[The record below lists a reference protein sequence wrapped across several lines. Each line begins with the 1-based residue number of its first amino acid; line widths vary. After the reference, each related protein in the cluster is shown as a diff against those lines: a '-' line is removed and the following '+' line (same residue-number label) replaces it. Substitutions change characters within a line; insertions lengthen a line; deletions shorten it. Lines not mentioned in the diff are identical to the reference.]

1 MKYCPRCG
9 VVLSDAETNCA
20 LCGSPAV
27 TEKPLSAVAS
37 GPSYP
42 VSEFRGQVGGPPHIS
57 GAKVSGDDV
66 LSGAER
72 RRIAV
77 ELLSVTL
84 GIALVITI
92 LVDLF
97 TNHAFTWSRYSSV
110 GIISAWL
117 FSAMPLIL
125 FSHPWVLFSVLAPS
139 LLAAVF
145 CFMIFDS
152 SPLVFLSYGLPISLA
167 FEASAAGT
175 GAILASLRRKGLN
188 ALGVVLCGISAF
200 CFGIE
205 ATVDLN
211 TLHSLSPDWSVVV
224 SFALVPSA
232 ALLFYLHYRIVDRA
246 SLRKL
251 FRL

>member
-1 MKYCPRCG
+1 MKYCPLCG
-9 VVLSDAETNCA
+9 VVLSDADTHCG
-20 LCGSPAV
+20 LCGSAAV
-27 TEKPLSAVAS
+27 SGKPLAAGAS
-37 GPSYP
+37 GPQYP
-42 VSEFRGQVGGPPHIS
+42 ANDNTRQAGDSPDASV
-57 GAKVSGDDV
+57 AKVPDDV
-66 LSGAER
+66 ALSSAER

-84 GIALVITI
+84 GIALIITI

-97 TNHAFTWSRYSSV
+97 ANHCFTWSRYSSV
-110 GIISAWL
+110 GIISAWI

-125 FSHPWVLFSVLAPS
+125 IRHPWVLFSVLAPS
-139 LLAAVF
+139 LLVAVF

-152 SPLVFLSYGLPISLA
+152 PPLVFVTFGLPISLA

-175 GAILASLRRKGLN
+175 GAILAALRRKGLN

-200 CFGIE
+200 CIGIE

-211 TLHSLSPDWSVVV
+211 IRHALSLDWSVVV
-224 SFALVPSA
+224 AFALVPSA

>member
-9 VVLSDAETNCA
+9 VVLSDADTNCA
-20 LCGSPAV
+20 LCGSPAASV
-27 TEKPLSAVAS
+27 KPLSAEAS

-42 VSEFRGQVGGPPHIS
+42 ASDLSGQIGGPLDSS
-57 GAKVSGDDV
+57 GVKVSGDAA

-84 GIALVITI
+84 GIGLLITI

-97 TNHAFTWSRYSSV
+97 VNHCFTWSRYSSV
-110 GIISAWL
+110 GIISTWL

-125 FSHPWVLFSVLAPS
+125 FRHPWILFSVLAPS

-167 FEASAAGT
+167 FESSAAGT

-211 TLHSLSPDWSVVV
+211 TLHALAPDWSVVV
-224 SFALVPSA
+224 AFALVPSA

>member
-9 VVLSDAETNCA
+9 VVLSDADTGCA
-20 LCGSPAV
+20 LCGSPAASR
-27 TEKPLSAVAS
+27 KPLSSGAS

-42 VSEFRGQVGGPPHIS
+42 ASGLSRQAGGASEAT
-57 GAKVSGDDV
+57 GAKVSDDDA
-66 LSGAER
+66 LSSAER

-84 GIALVITI
+84 GVALVITI

-97 TNHAFTWSRYSSV
+97 ANHCFTWSRYSSI

-125 FSHPWVLFSVLAPS
+125 IRHPWILFSVLAPS
-139 LLAAVF
+139 LLVSVF

-152 SPLVFLSYGLPISLA
+152 SPLVFLTYGLPISLA
-167 FEASAAGT
+167 FEASAAGA

-211 TLHSLSPDWSVVV
+211 TLKALAPDWSVVV
-224 SFALVPSA
+224 AFALVPSA